1 MDTFRSNQDKEK
13 DLENGYAYQSADSPA
28 SNPTQSKVANG
39 GFGYSLLKALRL
51 SSQAQAANQN
61 PATDYETAGQTN
73 NLDKGAEFAGFV
85 KSARSYIEQTPVYR
99 GEYKNLSPLYFNTEP
114 VDNANDTSLDR
125 SKLSSYSRAQLFF
138 LLRLE
143 RFLRLRHHWI
153 SASPRSDETWKTDL
167 VMRGIFSALQDCIT
181 HEVGDDARQLLKNW
195 NCC

>member
-1 MDTFRSNQDKEK
+1 MDTYRSNQDKEK
-13 DLENGYAYQSADSPA
+13 DYDDGYAYQSDATAA
-28 SNPTQSKVANG
+28 SSQSKLANG
-39 GFGYSLLKALRL
+39 TFGYSLLKALRL
-51 SSQAQAANQN
+51 SSQAQQI
-61 PATDYETAGQTN
+61 PAETDN
-73 NLDKGAEFAGFV
+73 GAEFAGFV
-85 KSARSYIEQTPVYR
+85 KPAPSRSYIEQTPVYR

-143 RFLRLRHHWI
+143 RFLRLRQHWMQ
-153 SASPRSDETWKTDL
+153 ASPRTDESWKTDL

-181 HEVGDDARQLLKNW
+181 HDVGEDGKQLLRKW